1 MEQKIG
7 ASSKTCAQRFRW
19 RECKIG
25 FRLFGWENIAREKG
39 CGHSESGL
47 NDGKWKGLE
56 EPRPAGNFFSWQ
68 STETF
73 RHSRSVRPG
82 YSGSSGG
89 FSARSA
95 RVME

>member
-47 NDGKWKGLE
+47 NDGKRRGWEGLIL
-56 EPRPAGNFFSWQ
+56 AGKFYSRQ
-68 STETF
+68 ITETF